1 MQRIAFA
8 APILPGK
15 TEAFRDAMRAESE
28 RKQEFEAS
36 RERLGITREAVW
48 LQHTPA
54 GDVAII
60 YMEAEDLKAAFD
72 GLGASQDPFDRWG
85 RGMIRDVHGI
95 DLTQGF
101 PPPEQ
106 LAEYSRGR

>member
-1 MQRIAFA
+1 MQSIAFA

-15 TEAFRDAMRAESE
+15 TEAFRDWMHLEGE
-28 RKQEFEAS
+28 RRQEHEAS
-36 RERLGITREAVW
+36 RERLGIGRETAW
-48 LQHTPA
+48 LQQTPA

-60 YMEAEDLKAAFD
+60 YMEADDLQAAFA
-72 GLGASQDPFDRWG
+72 GLATSQEPYDRWS
-85 RGMIRDVHGI
+85 RDMISEIHGI

-106 LAEYSRGR
+106 LADHRRDR